1 MSEPNELNAR
11 GGHVHANWRS
21 ATFPALVAFASG
33 VLVATIVNGGAR
45 NAAGAVFVIAALLGL
60 GYGLAHL
67 FVASVIAAGRIK
79 RRGESIA
86 SGDTPDDEWV
96 DEVVHPDP

>member
-1 MSEPNELNAR
+1 MSELR
-11 GGHVHANWRS
+11 NWRWV
-21 ATFPALVAFASG
+21 TFPVFVAFVCG

-45 NAAGAVFVIAALLGL
+45 NTTGAVLVIAALLGL

-67 FVASVIAAGRIK
+67 FVTNVIVTGRIK
-79 RRGESIA
+79 RRRAALATGE
-86 SGDTPDDEWV
+86 TPDDEWV